1 MPAVGTARAELF
13 SDGREEFIEL
23 SYELIC
29 VCSVNLAGICD
40 GFASGAGAAEAM
52 HTDLEEELC
61 TACVDIEKIADDS
74 ILGNLNHWT
83 SPFPHSADPFFYI
96 LQ

>member
-52 HTDLEEELC
+52 HADGEEQGCDLRCKVKNLPLNC
-61 TACVDIEKIADDS
+61 EKIVVKVV
-74 ILGNLNHWT
+74 
-83 SPFPHSADPFFYI
+83 
-96 LQ
+96 